1 MEAKEKRK
9 NKMGKKEND
18 SPLRSFFRKTE
29 KIELVLG
36 GLCLAILFLVVLI
49 GIASRLLNIN
59 AAWYEETTRVFF
71 LWMMW
76 IGVGTGFNH
85 SESSRVTVLVK
96 KLPNGLKKVCYVLY
110 YVVCFAIFAIII
122 WYGFRS
128 AMQQAKMG
136 EMGSALRIPM
146 WIVGI
151 AVPIGGIFGFIGT
164 LNTLLF
170 ENWRLKTSADEIEM
184 EELAAETKKQIAEEE
199 AREEAREHEGQNG
212 GSHS

>member
-1 MEAKEKRK
+1 MD
-9 NKMGKKEND
+9 KKENN
-18 SPLRSFFRKTE
+18 SPIRKLFGAAE
-29 KIELVLG
+29 KIELALG
-36 GLCLAILFLVVLI
+36 GICLATLFVVVLI
-49 GIASRLLNIN
+49 GIASRLMSIN

-76 IGVGTGFNH
+76 IGVGAGFNH

-96 KLPNGLKKVCYVLY
+96 ALPSFIQKFCFVLY
-110 YVVCFAIFAIII
+110 YVMCFALFAIII
-122 WYGFRS
+122 WFGFR
-128 AMQQAKMG
+128 AALQQAQMG

-170 ENWRLKTSADEIEM
+170 ENWRLKTSAEEIEM
-184 EELAAETKKQIAEEE
+184 EEIAAQTKQQIAEEM
-199 AREEAREHEGQNG
+199 AAEEAEGRIK
-212 GSHS
+212 

>member
-1 MEAKEKRK
+1 MDK
-9 NKMGKKEND
+9 NNNN
-18 SPLRSFFRKTE
+18 SPLRRFFGAAE
-29 KIELVLG
+29 KIELALG
-36 GLCLAILFLVVLI
+36 GLCLATLFVVVLI
-49 GIASRLLNIN
+49 GIASRLMNVN

-76 IGVGTGFNH
+76 IGVGAGFNH

-96 KLPNGLKKVCYVLY
+96 KLPEPCKKICYVLY
-110 YVVCFAIFAIII
+110 YVFNLALFAIII
-122 WYGFRS
+122 WFGFRS

-164 LNTLLF
+164 LNTMFF
-170 ENWRLKTSADEIEM
+170 ENWRLKTSAEEIEM
-184 EELAAETKKQIAEEE
+184 EELAAQTKKQLEEELAEEE
-199 AREEAREHEGQNG
+199 AEGRLK
-212 GSHS
+212 

>member
-1 MEAKEKRK
+1 MDKK
-9 NKMGKKEND
+9 NNN
-18 SPLRSFFRKTE
+18 SPLRRFFGAAE
-29 KIELVLG
+29 KIELALG
-36 GLCLAILFLVVLI
+36 GLCLATLFVVVLI
-49 GIASRLLNIN
+49 GIASRLMNVN

-76 IGVGTGFNH
+76 IGVGAGFNH

-96 KLPNGLKKVCYVLY
+96 KLPEPCKKICYVLY
-110 YVVCFAIFAIII
+110 YVFNLALFAIII
-122 WYGFRS
+122 WFGFRS

-164 LNTLLF
+164 LNTMFF
-170 ENWRLKTSADEIEM
+170 ENWRLKTSAEEIEM
-184 EELAAETKKQIAEEE
+184 EELAAQTKKQLAEELAEEE
-199 AREEAREHEGQNG
+199 AEGRLK
-212 GSHS
+212 

>member
-1 MEAKEKRK
+1 MDK
-9 NKMGKKEND
+9 NGN
-18 SPLRSFFRKTE
+18 RSGQGFFKVME
-29 KIELVLG
+29 KIELAMG
-36 GLCLAILFLVVLI
+36 GLCLATLFVVVLI
-49 GIASRLLNIN
+49 GIASRLLDIN

-76 IGVGTGFNH
+76 IGVGAGFNH

-96 KLPNGLKKVCYVLY
+96 ALPEVCRKICYVLY
-110 YVVCFAIFAIII
+110 YVFCFAIFGIII
-122 WYGFRS
+122 WFGFRA
-128 AMQQAKMG
+128 AMQQARMG

-170 ENWRLKTSADEIEM
+170 ENWRLKTSAEEIEM
-184 EELAAETKKQIAEEE
+184 EEIAAQTKKQLAEEE
-199 AREEAREHEGQNG
+199 AAAKEAERR
-212 GSHS
+212 SK

>member
-1 MEAKEKRK
+1 MDK
-9 NKMGKKEND
+9 NNNN
-18 SPLRSFFRKTE
+18 SPLRRFFGAAE
-29 KIELVLG
+29 KIELALG
-36 GLCLAILFLVVLI
+36 GLCLATLFVVVLI
-49 GIASRLLNIN
+49 GICSRLMDVN

-76 IGVGTGFNH
+76 IGVGAGFNH

-96 KLPNGLKKVCYVLY
+96 KLPEPCKKVCYVLY
-110 YVVCFAIFAIII
+110 YVFCLALFGIII

-128 AMQQAKMG
+128 ALQQAKMG

-164 LNTLLF
+164 LNTLFF
-170 ENWRLKTSADEIEM
+170 ENWRLKTSAEEIEM
-184 EELAAETKKQIAEEE
+184 EELAAQTKKQLAEELAEEE
-199 AREEAREHEGQNG
+199 AEGRLK
-212 GSHS
+212 

>member
-1 MEAKEKRK
+1 MDKK
-9 NKMGKKEND
+9 NNN
-18 SPLRSFFRKTE
+18 SPLRRFFGAAE
-29 KIELVLG
+29 KIELALG
-36 GLCLAILFLVVLI
+36 GLCLATLFVVVLI
-49 GIASRLLNIN
+49 GIASRLMNVN

-76 IGVGTGFNH
+76 IGVGAGFNH

-96 KLPNGLKKVCYVLY
+96 KLPEPCKKICYVLY
-110 YVVCFAIFAIII
+110 YVFNLALFAIII
-122 WYGFRS
+122 WFGFRS

-164 LNTLLF
+164 LNTMFF
-170 ENWRLKTSADEIEM
+170 ENWRLKTSAEEIEM
-184 EELAAETKKQIAEEE
+184 EELAAQTKKQLEEELAEEE
-199 AREEAREHEGQNG
+199 AEGRLK
-212 GSHS
+212 